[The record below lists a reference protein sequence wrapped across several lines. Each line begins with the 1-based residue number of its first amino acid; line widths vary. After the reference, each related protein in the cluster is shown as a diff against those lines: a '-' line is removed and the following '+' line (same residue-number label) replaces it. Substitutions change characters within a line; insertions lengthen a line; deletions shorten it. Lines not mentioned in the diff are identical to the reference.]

1 MNALFLVAL
10 AHAAAPGPG
19 LVAPGPA
26 HLGLRAVGEALR
38 DGDVTRVYGTG
49 TLSGEGVA
57 GVGLPWQLE
66 VEVSAGYR
74 RRSGTLATEGG
85 AAGGG
90 STWMWYAPVS
100 AVVHGTLPAGAVTMF
115 AGAGPSMVLW
125 AEQPGAAA
133 SDRYQGTKPGAV
145 MEMGVR
151 APLGRPLH
159 DVREMPPEPH
169 SLEGVLTVGY
179 RWSAQ
184 RHGDECLGA
193 SPCGIDLSA
202 PRVSFG
208 VQARF

>member
-1 MNALFLVAL
+1 MTGLLLVTLAQAAPADALVA
-10 AHAAAPGPG
+10 
-19 LVAPGPA
+19 APGPA

-38 DGDVTRVYGTG
+38 DGDVTRVYGSG
-49 TLSGEGVA
+49 TLSGEVYA
-57 GVGLPWQLE
+57 GIGLPWQLE

-74 RRSGTLATEGG
+74 RRAGTLVAEDG
-85 AAGGG
+85 ASGGG

-100 AVVHGTLPAGAVTMF
+100 AVVHGTLPAGAVTVF

-125 AEQPGAAA
+125 AEQPGVAA

-145 MEMGVR
+145 MELGVR
-151 APLGRPLH
+151 TPLGRPLR
-159 DVREMPPEPH
+159 DVRELPPEPH
-169 SLEGVLTVGY
+169 ALEGVLTVGY

-184 RHGDECLGA
+184 RRGDECLGA
-193 SPCGIDLSA
+193 SPCGMDLSA